1 MRVCSKS
8 EFVRRLYSNSTA
20 SLFALKPGEHAIET
34 LGDDEDQ
41 TIP

>member
-1 MRVCSKS
+1 MLDMAK
-8 EFVRRLYSNSTA
+8 LPA

-41 TIP
+41 TIL